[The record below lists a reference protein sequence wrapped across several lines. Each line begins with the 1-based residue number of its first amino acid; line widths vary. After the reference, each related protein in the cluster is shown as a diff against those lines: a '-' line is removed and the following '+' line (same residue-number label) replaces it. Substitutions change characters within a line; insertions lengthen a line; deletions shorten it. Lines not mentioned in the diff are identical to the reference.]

1 MVCEA
6 MLQNIIKGMAAI
18 GSNTC
23 RRMAPAAAEN
33 AKPENP
39 LTKPPRKTAVDSIAS
54 FDRRLHSRPPGRK
67 RELAVDAGRQLDL
80 SSTRPLRCGVEC
92 VHAAVR
98 RAEPPRS
105 KRCAVASLRAKSC
118 VRGPRMSVMT
128 PARMSPALIA
138 DVQTKPDGL
147 R

>member
-1 MVCEA
+1 ESA
-6 MLQNIIKGMAAI
+6 HQ
-18 GSNTC
+18 
-23 RRMAPAAAEN
+23 AAE
-33 AKPENP
+33 KDGRRQH
-39 LTKPPRKTAVDSIAS
+39 RK

-92 VHAAVR
+92 VHAAFR
-98 RAEPPRS
+98 RGEPPRS
-105 KRCAVASLRAKSC
+105 KRCAVASWRAKSC
-118 VRGPRMSVMT
+118 VRGEGMGGMKRAGMS
-128 PARMSPALIA
+128 RALIA